1 MSDAAARATDP
12 LDPVGAVLSASRALV
27 AVSARSVAAAGDVT
41 LPQFRMLVVLEAGPS
56 NLGGLAAALDVA
68 ASTAVRMVDRL
79 VAAGLVARGV
89 VPTNRRES
97 HLELTAA
104 GRRTVTA
111 VTERRRRDL
120 AAVLERIPARQQV
133 ELAAAMTSF
142 AAAAE
147 SLWPG
152 ITPPAP

>member
-1 MSDAAARATDP
+1 M
-12 LDPVGAVLSASRALV
+12 LSASRALV
-27 AVSARSVAAAGDVT
+27 AVSARSVAAADVT
-41 LPQFRMLVVLEAGPS
+41 LPQLRMLVVLEAGPT

-79 VAAGLVARGV
+79 VAAGLVERGV

-97 HLELTAA
+97 RLALTAA
-104 GRRTVTA
+104 GRRTVTT
-111 VTERRRRDL
+111 VTARRRRDL
-120 AAVLERIPARQQV
+120 AAVLERIPARQQA

-142 AAAAE
+142 AEAAE
-147 SLWPG
+147 TLWPG

>member
-1 MSDAAARATDP
+1 MTDPAPPGAAAA
-12 LDPVGAVLSASRALV
+12 DPVDAVLSASRALV
-27 AVSARSVAAAGDVT
+27 AVSARSVAAAPDVT

-79 VAAGLVARGV
+79 VAAGLVERGV

-97 HLELTAA
+97 RVALTAA
-104 GRRTVTA
+104 GRRTVSTVTA
-111 VTERRRRDL
+111 RRRRDL
-120 AAVLERIPARQQV
+120 AAVLGRIPHRQQT